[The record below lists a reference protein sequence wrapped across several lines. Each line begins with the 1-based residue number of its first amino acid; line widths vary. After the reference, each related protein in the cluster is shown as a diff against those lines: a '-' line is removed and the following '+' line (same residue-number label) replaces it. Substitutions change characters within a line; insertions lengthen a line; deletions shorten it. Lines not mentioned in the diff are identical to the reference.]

1 MRVETQSGKIRGREQ
16 RGVLSFRG
24 IPYAAPPVGR
34 LRFRRP
40 EPPAPWA
47 GVRDALASGPGA
59 PQGVGT
65 RFGAFSRVATSAAT
79 SEDCLTLDVATPAA
93 DGARRPV
100 LVWLHGGAFV
110 MGAGSALAYDGVRLA
125 RRGDVVVVTLNYRLG
140 ALGFLAL
147 GSLAPGAGFDENLGL
162 RDQIAAL
169 DWVRANIAAF
179 GGDPANVTVFGESA
193 GAMSVGALLGS
204 ARARGLFA
212 RAIAQSGAADHCSSR
227 AEAERVALTF
237 LDALGLAPADAP
249 KLADLPVSALLAA
262 QRATMLR
269 LALALPGLPFQ
280 PVVDGDVLPVQPQ
293 DAIAAG
299 SAQGVPLLLGTNRDE
314 WNLFLLGDAKARTLD
329 EAGLA
334 RRFERWLEPAAAAH
348 AHALYREAL
357 PSASPRVRW
366 GAYQTHRVFLAPA
379 ERLAAAQAAHAP
391 TWSYLFSWSP
401 PLLRSR
407 LGACHALEVPLVFG
421 SFQHPLLRG
430 LYLGGARAAAQ
441 ELQRAWLSFAR
452 EGRPAPASAWPEAPA
467 GTKRLCADDRGALA
481 AFDRVRSLWSR

>member
-1 MRVETQSGKIRGREQ
+1 
-16 RGVLSFRG
+16 
-24 IPYAAPPVGR
+24 
-34 LRFRRP
+34 
-40 EPPAPWA
+40 
-47 GVRDALASGPGA
+47 
-59 PQGVGT
+59 
-65 RFGAFSRVATSAAT
+65 
-79 SEDCLTLDVATPAA
+79 
-93 DGARRPV
+93 
-100 LVWLHGGAFV
+100 
-110 MGAGSALAYDGVRLA
+110 
-125 RRGDVVVVTLNYRLG
+125 
-140 ALGFLAL
+140 
-147 GSLAPGAGFDENLGL
+147 
-162 RDQIAAL
+162 
-169 DWVRANIAAF
+169 
-179 GGDPANVTVFGESA
+179 
-193 GAMSVGALLGS
+193 
-204 ARARGLFA
+204 
-212 RAIAQSGAADHCSSR
+212 
-227 AEAERVALTF
+227 VALTF

-262 QRATMLR
+262 QRATMMR

-299 SAQGVPLLLGTNRDE
+299 SARGVPLLLGTNRDE
-314 WNLFLLGDAKARTLD
+314 WNLFLLGDAKARALD

-430 LYLGGARAAAQ
+430 LYLGGASKAAR

-481 AFDRVRSLWSR
+481 AFDRVRSLW